1 LLQRFAVPVAHAT
14 TRARN
19 GDFVPVFSLKQEF
32 MAMKLRTCLVAAL
45 LVAAPASAALA
56 APGLVRH
63 SASLRAGPGAGFPAV
78 DRIPAGAR
86 VTIHGCLR
94 GGAWCDV
101 SFAGERGWVSAGALD
116 YLYRHRY
123 VALPDY
129 VEDVPVVPFALSSY
143 WANYYVGRPWY
154 HRHAHWNRYWR
165 GHPPGIAHG
174 PQPHGHFAGRPGFGR
189 APGEAIVGR
198 GPDRHLPPQFAHHHG
213 RPPGGTMAI
222 GHQGTGQPQR
232 FGGMQPHG
240 IGGHFSPGLTARPMA
255 APQMAQPN
263 TGRPLGSPM
272 GAHAQMGGPRG
283 PVGGMSH
290 AGGAPHVGGGT
301 VGAGAHIG
309 AGPRGSAPGPAR

>member
-1 LLQRFAVPVAHAT
+1 
-14 TRARN
+14 
-19 GDFVPVFSLKQEF
+19 
-32 MAMKLRTCLVAAL
+32 MKLRTCLVAAL

-63 SASLRAGPGAGFPAV
+63 SASLRAGPGAGFPTV

-101 SFAGERGWVSAGALD
+101 SFAGERGWVSAEALD

-129 VEDVPVVPFALSSY
+129 VEDLPVVPFALSSY
-143 WANYYVGRPWY
+143 WASYYVGQPWY

-165 GHPPGIAHG
+165 GHPPVVAHG
-174 PQPHGHFAGRPGFGR
+174 PRPHGDFAGRPGFGS
-189 APGEAIVGR
+189 APGEAMVGR
-198 GPDRHLPPQFAHHHG
+198 GPHWHSPGAFAHHG
-213 RPPGGTMAI
+213 RPPGGTIAI
-222 GHQGTGQPQR
+222 GHQGTGYLQR
-232 FGGMQPHG
+232 FGGMQPHA
-240 IGGHFSPGLTARPMA
+240 IGGHLSPGLTARPMP

-263 TGRPLGSPM
+263 IGRSVGSPM

-283 PVGGMSH
+283 PVGGMPH
-290 AGGAPHVGGGT
+290 GGSAPHIGGGT
-301 VGAGAHIG
+301 MGAGAMGAGAMGGGAHM
-309 AGPRGSAPGPAR
+309 AGPRGSAPVPAR